1 MTDRKRA
8 CRLIAE
14 ALCAGLMFWNFGMG
28 PAAGILGPA
37 GLTACGAERDT
48 QAGAE
53 TELETD
59 TETDLE
65 TEAGEEPDLRF
76 HPTIR
81 SHFRYASGQQSGE
94 ELLAQIT
101 YPEIHIPQEETRF
114 SALSS
119 ALSRYNSEKE
129 ASYLEALKTL
139 AESAKAIHQS
149 GNMDISCSQICETR
163 IARADHTAFS
173 IVENESD
180 YQGGV
185 HGYYGKG
192 GVTYDS
198 WTGQLLAFSD
208 VVRDCDAAAARVVQK
223 LSQEYPALSSPPEKE
238 KLASSMKQRDAGQ
251 DQPGL
256 FHWYLTSI
264 GVNLVFPPYTLG
276 SYAEGQQEIQL
287 SFEEDP
293 GLFHPRYSQ
302 IPETFVVPF
311 DRDTG
316 IWADATGDGAVDRI
330 AVGGDMDETGA
341 YRNLTVSVNDQ
352 ALTLSDF
359 PYYSTELY
367 LIRSNASYQIYVFCR
382 SDNDYQIL
390 KVFSIGNG
398 APVELTPPPA
408 AEGRP
413 DPYNLGVR
421 SIEMDDGNETAE
433 IGQSG
438 SYERAYR
445 DETNALTDPG
455 SMLLSTRMDAMSTY
469 QACKAYT
476 AEAGYPVSSD
486 PYYQADADNIRLT
499 LKRVAE
505 FETVSESGEQTG
517 KASYPEGTVFT
528 ILRTD
533 GAGTVDLK
541 PAAGEDKIARVSGDF
556 SDWPQQVSGFEL
568 ETLFDGTVF
577 AG

>member
-1 MTDRKRA
+1 MADRKHVG
-8 CRLIAE
+8 RLIAE
-14 ALCAGLMFWNFGMG
+14 VLCTGLVFWSFGTGPASGILTSAGLI
-28 PAAGILGPA
+28 AY
-37 GLTACGAERDT
+37 GAESGP
-48 QAGAE
+48 AGAE
-53 TELETD
+53 TNAETD
-59 TETDLE
+59 AETETVPE
-65 TEAGEEPDLRF
+65 TALLL
-76 HPTIR
+76 HPTVR
-81 SHFRYASGQQSGE
+81 RHFRYASGQQSGE
-94 ELLAQIT
+94 ELLARIS
-101 YPEIHIPQEETRF
+101 YPEIHIPMEEARF
-114 SALSS
+114 SVLSHV
-119 ALSRYNSEKE
+119 LSEYNSEKE
-129 ASYLEALKTL
+129 TSSLEALKTMT
-139 AESAKAIHQS
+139 ESAKEIHQNGS
-149 GNMDISCSQICETR
+149 TDISCFQECEAQ
-163 IARADHTAFS
+163 IARADGIAFS
-173 IVENESD
+173 IVENDSD
-180 YQGGV
+180 YLGGA
-185 HGYYGKG
+185 HGYYEKIGT
-192 GVTYDS
+192 TYDS
-198 WTGQLLAFSD
+198 ESGQLLAFSD
-208 VVRDCDAAAARVVQK
+208 VVKDCDAAAARVVQK
-223 LSQEYPALSSPPEKE
+223 LSQEYPELSSPPEKE

-251 DQPGL
+251 NQPVL
-256 FHWYLTSI
+256 FHWYLTSL

-276 SYAEGQQEIQL
+276 CYAEGQQEIQL

-302 IPETFVVPF
+302 VPETFVVPL
-311 DRDTG
+311 DRVTA
-316 IWADATGDGAVDRI
+316 IRADVTGDGVVDRI
-330 AVGGDMDETGA
+330 TVGGEMDETGA
-341 YRNLTVSVNDQ
+341 YKELTVSVNDQ

-367 LIRSNASYQIYVFCR
+367 LIRSNSRYQLYAFCK

-390 KVFSIGNG
+390 KVFSLGNG
-398 APVELTPPPA
+398 APAEQTPPSA
-408 AEGRP
+408 DEGRL

-421 SIEMDDGNETAE
+421 SIETDNGSETAE

-438 SYERAYR
+438 SYERAYS

-486 PYYQADADNIRLT
+486 PYYQADADHIRLT
-499 LKRVAE
+499 LKQAAE